1 MQQGPQS
8 VFGLLKILNG
18 YKDSQVFVLFV
29 DALNSRINP
38 SSLEPARR
46 SSLSTNL
53 YKFPPKLSHNR
64 TITTLLDG
72 LIAFVQ
78 VIELSSVEEINADCL
93 AFLKDCVSNVAT
105 FKNIYGGI
113 LTLATVYGE
122 KLEDSIIAD
131 KKKMRKDF
139 GELYIRLL
147 TLSLSQNSH
156 PRASSLDGKRITLY
170 QNDAIESSDS
180 LSKPGTPG
188 KIHTIHSFNCNR
200 FGTSRILVTASS

>member
-113 LTLATVYGE
+113 L
-122 KLEDSIIAD
+122 
-131 KKKMRKDF
+131 
-139 GELYIRLL
+139 
-147 TLSLSQNSH
+147 
-156 PRASSLDGKRITLY
+156 
-170 QNDAIESSDS
+170 
-180 LSKPGTPG
+180 
-188 KIHTIHSFNCNR
+188 
-200 FGTSRILVTASS
+200 